1 MTQENARTDAT
12 SRIVVIDDGMLGWM
26 RLSEKLVAAG
36 IGDDEVKRH
45 ELAIN
50 PFDTPFDI
58 DCPASNS

>member
-1 MTQENARTDAT
+1 MTQEHTPTNATT
-12 SRIVVIDDGMLGWM
+12 RIVVIDDGMPGWT
-26 RLSEKLVAAG
+26 RLSEKLVTAG